1 VVHGVENDPPRW
13 KAKCND
19 DNMGQLPDLQQDGI
33 SARRISNRNRIAL
46 AAAGLA
52 SWAAGGA
59 ASFLSGNGAGAAAL
73 VAVGGICGV
82 LGLMGR
88 WPSRV
93 SMGGSDLFWED
104 VQKTVNSQIQAAEQ
118 TGEGETVLAELK
130 ELRERLNVLQRTGT
144 VPEHP
149 AQAYDR
155 AVKAAINRMLP
166 GADTLR
172 QQRRSREVADF
183 VVRYRG
189 SELYVETKWRSDPA
203 QQFGGSTLPSLVEHL
218 PPRARLLV
226 VVNAP
231 PMPRAHSIVKDAL
244 GERGRIVVWRDVS
257 DDHALGEALTS
268 LLGKEVDPASQS

>member
-1 VVHGVENDPPRW
+1 
-13 KAKCND
+13 
-19 DNMGQLPDLQQDGI
+19 MGQSLDRQQDGI
-33 SARRISNRNRIAL
+33 SVRRISQRNRIAL

-73 VAVGGICGV
+73 VAVGGVCGV

-88 WPSRV
+88 WPSRI
-93 SMGGSDLFWED
+93 SMGGSDFFWED

-118 TGEGETVLAELK
+118 NGEGESVLAELK

-149 AQAYDR
+149 AQSYDR
-155 AVKAAINRMLP
+155 AVRDAISRLLP
-166 GADTLR
+166 GAEIIR

-183 VVRYRG
+183 VVRYKS
-189 SELYVETKWRSDPA
+189 SELFVETKWRSDPA
-203 QQFGGSTLPSLVEHL
+203 QQFGGSTLQALVQHL
-218 PPRARLLV
+218 PPGARLLV

-231 PMPRAHSIVKDAL
+231 PMPRAYAIVKDAL
-244 GERGRIVVWRDVS
+244 GERGRIVMWRDVS
-257 DDHALGEALTS
+257 DDRALGEALTS
-268 LLGKEVDPASQS
+268 LLGKAAEPASQG

>member
-1 VVHGVENDPPRW
+1 
-13 KAKCND
+13 
-19 DNMGQLPDLQQDGI
+19 MGQLPGRQQDGI
-33 SARRISNRNRIAL
+33 SARRISQRNRIAL

-73 VAVGGICGV
+73 VAVGGICGM

-88 WPSRV
+88 WPSRI
-93 SMGGSDLFWED
+93 SMGGSDFFWED
-104 VQKTVNSQIQAAEQ
+104 VQETVDSQIQAAEQ
-118 TGEGETVLAELK
+118 KGEGESVLAELK

-155 AVKAAINRMLP
+155 AVRDAISRLLP
-166 GADTLR
+166 GAEIIR

-183 VVRYRG
+183 VIRHKG
-189 SELYVETKWRSDPA
+189 SELFVETKWRSDPA
-203 QQFGGSTLPSLVEHL
+203 QQFGGSTLSALVQHL

-231 PMPRAHSIVKDAL
+231 PMPRAHAIVKDAL
-244 GERGRIVVWRDVS
+244 EERGRIVMWRDVS
-257 DDHALGEALTS
+257 DDHALGKALTL
-268 LLGKEVDPASQS
+268 LLGKAAEPASQSDPAGC